1 MADSMNVSNQGAGKI
16 DLTKWKK
23 LTAQEI
29 ISEEGKGEEVP
40 AEILAWAQQMAA
52 FSKIPDNV
60 TYDKVDGDTGIE
72 ALEKL
77 GLPIEE
83 PAEIEEENAE
93 EPVETET
100 PDAVKD
106 TTKPAELQPEQPTD
120 DENIFAT
127 ENPAAAPPAPPEE
140 SDTTD
145 DAALTLADPKL
156 STDPEEIRKRHM
168 RRGEV

>member
-1 MADSMNVSNQGAGKI
+1 MADSMNVSNQGTAKI

-52 FSKIPDNV
+52 FSRIPDSV
-60 TYDKVDGDTGIE
+60 TYDRVDGDTGVE

-77 GLPIEE
+77 GLPTEE
-83 PAEIEEENAE
+83 PAQIEEENAE

-106 TTKPAELQPEQPTD
+106 TTKPAELQPEEPTAE
-120 DENIFAT
+120 ENIFAT
-127 ENPAAAPPAPPEE
+127 ENPAAAPPAPQKE
-140 SDTTD
+140 SDTTED
-145 DAALTLADPKL
+145 VALTLADPAL
-156 STDPEEIRKRHM
+156 NTDPEEIRKKRQK
-168 RRGEV
+168 RGEV

>member
-1 MADSMNVSNQGAGKI
+1 MADSMNVSNQGTGKI

-52 FSKIPDNV
+52 FSRIPDSV
-60 TYDKVDGDTGIE
+60 TYDRVDGDTGVD

-77 GLPIEE
+77 GLPTEE
-83 PAEIEEENAE
+83 PAQIEEENAE
-93 EPVETET
+93 EPVETEQ

-106 TTKPAELQPEQPTD
+106 PTKPAELQPEQPTA
-120 DENIFAT
+120 DENIFAA
-127 ENPAAAPPAPPEE
+127 ENPTAAPPAPPEN
-140 SDTTD
+140 DTTD

-156 STDPEEIRKRHM
+156 STDPEEIRKRRM

>member
-83 PAEIEEENAE
+83 PAEIEEENAI
-93 EPVETET
+93 ETDTNVSPLIIAPIFPPHLCFAIVSNTGLNT
-100 PDAVKD
+100 PDLD
-106 TTKPAELQPEQPTD
+106 
-120 DENIFAT
+120 IFSSVFVTVLEFAI
-127 ENPAAAPPAPPEE
+127 
-140 SDTTD
+140 
-145 DAALTLADPKL
+145 LL
-156 STDPEEIRKRHM
+156 
-168 RRGEV
+168 

>member
-1 MADSMNVSNQGAGKI
+1 MADSMNVSNQGTGKI

-72 ALEKL
+72 ALEKFFASI
-77 GLPIEE
+77 GLPKTLKEVGITDELHFKE
-83 PAEIEEENAE
+83 MAEHACKCF
-93 EPVETET
+93 PLHL
-100 PDAVKD
+100 A
-106 TTKPAELQPEQPTD
+106 
-120 DENIFAT
+120 FA
-127 ENPAAAPPAPPEE
+127 PLAP
-140 SDTTD
+140 SDV
-145 DAALTLADPKL
+145 
-156 STDPEEIRKRHM
+156 EEILRMCK
-168 RRGEV
+168 